1 MIRILFISLIC
12 LNPYYADANLRALLK
27 GLVKSESKAVVTSV
41 TKESAQ
47 LLRHSDEFV
56 RTTLVPTAK
65 ELSVTKSLYKG
76 VKKNMKEFTLERLKD
91 IMDLGVD
98 FAEFMM
104 DPNNQLVY
112 PNSQLETWPRSE
124 KYFKEI
130 ISHPSYPSIYNSMC
144 KHFQL
149 DTLSLSAQFLVL
161 NGAKWRSHQI
171 STEKLYRIYLIFS
184 ITFAKEELLKLR
196 DYYNCDQEK
205 NTEINNFADKMKIK
219 LPKSPCPE
227 DDGDWA
233 EVLFGLIFL
242 LLFIYFIIR
251 ILKWLWNMFQKIN
264 KIRAK

>member
-1 MIRILFISLIC
+1 MEFSTDI
-12 LNPYYADANLRALLK
+12 A
-27 GLVKSESKAVVTSV
+27 ESM
-41 TKESAQ
+41 
-47 LLRHSDEFV
+47 L
-56 RTTLVPTAK
+56 
-65 ELSVTKSLYKG
+65 
-76 VKKNMKEFTLERLKD
+76 
-91 IMDLGVD
+91 
-98 FAEFMM
+98 

-112 PNSQLETWPRSE
+112 PNNHLEIVFNSE

-130 ISHPSYPSIYNSMC
+130 TSHPSYSSIYNSMC
-144 KHFQL
+144 RHFQL

-251 ILKWLWNMFQKIN
+251 ILKWLWNIFQKIN